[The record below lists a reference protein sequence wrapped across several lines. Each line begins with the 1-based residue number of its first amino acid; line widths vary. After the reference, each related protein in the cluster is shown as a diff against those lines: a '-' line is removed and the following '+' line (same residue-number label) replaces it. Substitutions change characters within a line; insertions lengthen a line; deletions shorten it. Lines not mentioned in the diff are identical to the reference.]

1 MRVRSAIPSHP
12 GASNMYKPNRNR
24 TELLGDRANARYAEV
39 SDQTIEQQNN
49 DYAAQLSERVNAL
62 KGLTIDIGEEVKQQ
76 NRMLDGMVN
85 PLCFIFFCFCIFVLI
100 FFVCG
105 ELLMKQS
112 DFGSAGQFLSST
124 MKKLSDM
131 MSSGGSKNMCYLALA
146 AFFIFVL
153 LYFLIA
159 RKSA

>member
-76 NRMLDGMVN
+76 NRMLDGM
-85 PLCFIFFCFCIFVLI
+85 
-100 FFVCG
+100 
-105 ELLMKQS
+105 QS